1 LGGII
6 LVKNEAIKKAIIET
20 TRELMSH
27 KSSITIRDIADA
39 CYVNIAAVNYYFG
52 SKDYLL
58 SLVLDQIINEITHAI
73 IDRLERIPLNTPI
86 EESLEIM
93 INMIYGYAL
102 ENVGLFGYLFMNV
115 ENRDL
120 ASKLFIEAFFKK
132 GEFKDMVFKKLR
144 ESSGLQDEQALYAR
158 YVLLFSCFCIP
169 LVIQILTESQSEQ
182 QIPGLKNDEFRKNY
196 INELIKM
203 VK

>member
-1 LGGII
+1 M
-6 LVKNEAIKKAIIET
+6 VKNEAIKKAIIET

-58 SLVLDQIINEITHAI
+58 SIVLDQIINEITHAI

-144 ESSGLQDEQALYAR
+144 ESSGLRDEQALYAR

>member
-1 LGGII
+1 

>member
-1 LGGII
+1 M
-6 LVKNEAIKKAIIET
+6 VKNEAVKKAIIET

>member
-1 LGGII
+1 M
-6 LVKNEAIKKAIIET
+6 VKNEAIKKAIIET